1 MFDNLF
7 ELMNTTTPGFSPVA
21 AVTNIILAFVLS
33 FIVALV
39 YKATHKGL
47 SYSQTFVLTL
57 VVAGM
62 VIAAVM
68 MVIGSNVAR
77 AFGAFGAF
85 SLLRFRTAIKD
96 AKDMAYL
103 FLVMAVGM
111 AIGSGTYVIAIFL
124 TAFVLIVI
132 VVLTKMNFGSIRR
145 FDYVLNFNLD
155 TRQTNDQAYKSA
167 FERHLKQN
175 TLLNIKAIE
184 QGQVLMLS
192 FSIRF
197 IDEASSREFTGALSQ
212 LNGVSNVS
220 LITAKNDIEY

>member
-1 MFDNLF
+1 MFDNIF
-7 ELMNTTTPGFSPVA
+7 ELMSQTTPGVSPVA
-21 AVTNIILAFVLS
+21 TVANLVLAFVLS
-33 FIVALV
+33 FIIALV

-57 VVAGM
+57 VIAGI

-68 MVIGSNVAR
+68 MVIGSNIAR
-77 AFGAFGAF
+77 AFGVFGAF

-111 AIGSGTYVIAIFL
+111 AVGSGTYLIAFFL
-124 TAFVLIVI
+124 TLLALVVI
-132 VVLTKMNFGSIRR
+132 VVLTRMNFGSIRR
-145 FDYVLNFNLD
+145 FDYVLNFNFD
-155 TRQTNDQAYKSA
+155 TKQSSDQAYKSV

-197 IDEASSREFTGALSQ
+197 INESSSQEFTSALSQ
-212 LNGVSNVS
+212 VHGVSQVN

>member
-7 ELMNTTTPGFSPVA
+7 ELMNSTTPGFSPVA
-21 AVTNIILAFVLS
+21 AVTNIILAFGLS
-33 FIVALV
+33 LIIALV

-57 VVAGM
+57 VIAGM

-96 AKDMAYL
+96 VKDMAYL

-111 AIGSGTYVIAIFL
+111 AVGSGTYAIAIFL
-124 TAFVLIVI
+124 TIFALLVI
-132 VVLTKMNFGSIRR
+132 VVLTKTNFGSIRR

-155 TRQTNDQAYKSA
+155 TRQSNEQAYKA
-167 FERHLKQN
+167 VFEKHLKQN

-184 QGQVLMLS
+184 QGHVLMLS
-192 FSIRF
+192 YSIRF
-197 IDEASSREFTGALSQ
+197 INEASLQEFSGAMSQ
-212 LNGVSNVS
+212 LNGVSSVN